1 MLDCL
6 KRFWETNSV
15 CKMAD
20 HKMIIYSLGSLKN
33 IFLELNIG
41 LESNMYV
48 FVINVKF
55 VYNGNVLL
63 QRI

>member
-1 MLDCL
+1 MLECL

-15 CKMAD
+15 CMMAD

-41 LESNMYV
+41 LESNMCV

-55 VYNGNVLL
+55 IYNENMLL